1 MEGENSMDLLTRK
14 YISELAQRV
23 MDVYSIETPI
33 SDIEVIVSRLGGM
46 IETRVDFDDLCEGTV
61 RKAGENSFVI
71 ALSPVQNKQRKT
83 FTIAHELG
91 HLFLHMGF
99 MVDKE
104 LWNMQDQK
112 VYTRFGTSEQ
122 EYQAN
127 EFAASLLMPEKV
139 YKQVIDSNSEGNRVN
154 MSKVA
159 NYFNVS
165 ISAAIN
171 RGKFLGYLA

>member
-1 MEGENSMDLLTRK
+1 MKGENSMDAMTRK

-23 MDVYSIETPI
+23 MDVYSIEAPI
-33 SDIEVIVSRLGGM
+33 SDMEAIVDKLGGK
-46 IETRVDFDDLCEGTV
+46 IESKIDFDELCDGTI
-61 RKAGENSFVI
+61 RKLGENSFII
-71 ALSPVQNKQRKT
+71 AVSPFQSANRKV

-99 MVDKE
+99 MLDKE
-104 LWNMQDQK
+104 LWMQQDER

-127 EFAASLLMPEKV
+127 EFAASFLMPENL
-139 YKQVIDSNSEGNRVN
+139 YKDMIQSNSVGNRVN
-154 MSKVA
+154 MTKVA
-159 NYFNVS
+159 ASFNVS
-165 ISAAIN
+165 VSAAIN

>member
-1 MEGENSMDLLTRK
+1 MDAMTRK
-14 YISELAQRV
+14 YISVLAQRV
-23 MDVYSIETPI
+23 MDTYDIKPPI
-33 SDIEVIVSRLGGM
+33 TDMEAVVRKFGGTIRLK
-46 IETRVDFDDLCEGTV
+46 EDFDEVCDGTIQKV
-61 RKAGENSFVI
+61 GDNGFVI
-71 ALSPVQNKQRKT
+71 AISPFQSEQRKS

-99 MVDKE
+99 GTDIN
-104 LWNMQDQK
+104 LWKQQNQA
-112 VYTRFGTSEQ
+112 VYRRFGTTEQ

-127 EFAASLLMPEKV
+127 EFAASLLMPENQ
-139 YKQVIDSNSEGNRVN
+139 YKQVLDRFTQNDCVD

-159 NYFNVS
+159 EYFKVS